1 MAAETFPSKSIRI
14 VVGNAVG
21 GVDDIW
27 ARRYAQQMSER
38 LQQTVVVDNRPGASG
53 TLAAMEVLKAPKDG
67 YTLLY
72 GGMASLIQFPS
83 AGGTVRYKP
92 KEDFE
97 PVAMATLGYP
107 VLTAGSN
114 SWAKSIQDLVQKAKA
129 APANADAYGCG
140 TSGQAATS
148 HFACMM
154 VAKAVG
160 RVQARAL
167 QGRLVGGHGRR
178 VRACGFCGGLHG
190 EISPLTLGKRLTPLV
205 VFSPKRFPLYP
216 DTPTVKEVG
225 LEGWRWSASA
235 PSLRPR
241 DAGCGAAAQY
251 DRDPVVPHAADGALV
266 ERCGGLLPGHVTGR
280 AQGVLLQGN
289 RSVETALGGARYP
302 GGAVSA
308 RARLRSSGSASLW
321 TCFMRQPLT
330 RTLISHASALFRW
343 VSA

>member
-1 MAAETFPSKSIRI
+1 MVKSWKQAGWMAWTVAVAAGWSAGAMAAETFPSKPIRI

-129 APANADAYGCG
+129 APANADAYSCG

-160 RVQARAL
+160 AEFKPVPYKGGSLAATDAAS
-167 QGRLVGGHGRR
+167 GHVDFAVG
-178 VRACGFCGGLHG
+178 FYG

-225 LEGWRWSASA
+225 LEGLEMVSFSAFFAPKGTPAEVVQRLNTTVIQSFHTPQMERWLS
-235 PSLRPR
+235 
-241 DAGCGAAAQY
+241 DAGAFYQDMSPAELKAFYFKEIDLWKQ
-251 DRDPVVPHAADGALV
+251 
-266 ERCGGLLPGHVTGR
+266 
-280 AQGVLLQGN
+280 
-289 RSVETALGGARYP
+289 RSVEHGIR
-302 GGAVSA
+302 VE
-308 RARLRSSGSASLW
+308 
-321 TCFMRQPLT
+321 Q
-330 RTLISHASALFRW
+330 
-343 VSA
+343 